1 MRLIWVLGDQ
11 LLPDHPLLLSTSP
24 DLLIGMIESAPR
36 GSHIR
41 YHQQK
46 LTLLYSA
53 MRHYAAGLK
62 KKKHHV
68 LYHHL
73 NDLPKDSDYTS
84 VLGEW
89 IQKHRIREI
98 HLLDP
103 NEYDTYHSLPALSK
117 KLGIPVQNHP
127 SPQFLVPRAEFQSW
141 AQGKKSLL
149 MESHY
154 RRLRT
159 ERKILLDSNGK
170 PKAETGT

>member
-24 DLLIGMIESAPR
+24 DLLVGMIESAPR

-62 KKKHHV
+62 KRKYHV

-73 NDLPKDSDYTS
+73 MMM
-84 VLGEW
+84 
-89 IQKHRIREI
+89 
-98 HLLDP
+98 
-103 NEYDTYHSLPALSK
+103 PALAINCCCAK
-117 KLGIPVQNHP
+117 KIDK
-127 SPQFLVPRAEFQSW
+127 LVFE
-141 AQGKKSLL
+141 G
-149 MESHY
+149 
-154 RRLRT
+154 
-159 ERKILLDSNGK
+159 D
-170 PKAETGT
+170 